1 MPSYTHAPPL
11 GGGGGPLL
19 PHHHAQPRSLSPPNG
34 RPFSSGPSFTSSPS
48 PPPPPPPTPSST
60 TGSQAHS
67 PPPIVQKFAENNL
80 FASHLKQLSDHFAK
94 NGAGGGGQNN
104 GQQIG
109 QLPIFESL
117 QFKALMNEA
126 MIQQPH
132 FRRSMDFEDADEPPL
147 SRRGSLTPPLRPL
160 DLEMPRL
167 IPNSGGRGKN
177 NQASAD
183 MVDQGEISDCE
194 GESQRSHS
202 NENINEDPMN
212 LVETSWEVSS
222 LNEEPP
228 PPTASNNKMFNPQTA
243 VIKN

>member
-1 MPSYTHAPPL
+1 M
-11 GGGGGPLL
+11 L
-19 PHHHAQPRSLSPPNG
+19 PHHHHAQPRSLSPPNG
-34 RPFSSGPSFTSSPS
+34 RPFSSGPSFGGTSSAS
-48 PPPPPPPTPSST
+48 PPHPPPPTPSST
-60 TGSQAHS
+60 TSQAHS
-67 PPPIVQKFAENNL
+67 PPIVQKFAENNL

-94 NGAGGGGQNN
+94 NGGGHGQN

-167 IPNSGGRGKN
+167 IPNSGGGSSRKN
-177 NQASAD
+177 NQAGAD
-183 MVDQGEISDCE
+183 MDQGEISDCE
-194 GESQRSHS
+194 DVSQRSHS
-202 NENINEDPMN
+202 NENLNEDPMN

>member
-1 MPSYTHAPPL
+1 M
-11 GGGGGPLL
+11 L
-19 PHHHAQPRSLSPPNG
+19 PHHHHAQPRSLSPPNG
-34 RPFSSGPSFTSSPS
+34 RPFSSGPSFGGTSSAS
-48 PPPPPPPTPSST
+48 PPHPPPPTPSST
-60 TGSQAHS
+60 TSQAHS
-67 PPPIVQKFAENNL
+67 PPIVQKFAENNL

-94 NGAGGGGQNN
+94 NGGGGGQN
-104 GQQIG
+104 GVGQIG

-167 IPNSGGRGKN
+167 IPNSGGGSSRKN
-177 NQASAD
+177 NQAGAD
-183 MVDQGEISDCE
+183 MDQGEISDCE
-194 GESQRSHS
+194 DVSQRSHS
-202 NENINEDPMN
+202 NENLNEDPMN